1 MATST
6 VWAAAPS
13 ARLAV
18 RLADQGLDR
27 GGDLLTDAVG
37 SVGPVTQPNDAVSLG
52 GGLAS
57 TVCRAAQYRSAISMT
72 GVPDR
77 TSGTARYLCSTT
89 YDHQG
94 SGVRPVPA
102 RQPSIRWGRYWIFF
116 SFRLTMRTRPF
127 RSVAAKFAM
136 YRLSSDPQVP
146 GDLAGRV
153 AAGEPLS
160 CLQPQPPRRCCSAGV
175 YPPRSANRMPRS
187 YSGSQP
193 PSRADLYQFIL
204 VSRPGNCRGQDRS
217 AGRPPGDQPAVGGAR

>member
-37 SVGPVTQPNDAVSLG
+37 GVGPVTQPNDAVSLG

-57 TVCRAAQYRSAISMT
+57 TVCRAAQYRSATSMT

-94 SGVRPVPA
+94 SRVRPVPA
-102 RQPSIRWGRYWIFF
+102 RQPSIRRGRYRIFF
-116 SFRLTMRTRPF
+116 SFRLTMRTRPS
-127 RSVAAKFAM
+127 RSAAAKLTMA
-136 YRLSSDPQVP
+136 RLSSDQIPS
-146 GDLAGRV
+146 AGLRPRG
-153 AAGEPLS
+153 AAGS
-160 CLQPQPPRRCCSAGV
+160 PQTR
-175 YPPRSANRMPRS
+175 
-187 YSGSQP
+187 
-193 PSRADLYQFIL
+193 
-204 VSRPGNCRGQDRS
+204 
-217 AGRPPGDQPAVGGAR
+217 